1 MYYSFNKHG
10 QNSRH
15 AGHQLGHTFQWDGIP
30 FLNQLK
36 LIPQVFSG
44 GEVRTSFPKVFSDKL
59 CSVAQSVQSQTVEIW
74 GLPLVAESHINIFCI
89 ANASS
94 DEKPRFSSE
103 GDASISHQTASTKS
117 YQSIGAANII
127 VFSALSP
134 HFWPDFLL
142 RMAEQNVLH
151 IFRFQMLP
159 TLAYTILTVEGSHD
173 RSPGSPINWR
183 CLCPVCSGLQIC
195 RRLPMTPK
203 YCQS

>member
-74 GLPLVAESHINIFCI
+74 GYATGCRI
-89 ANASS
+89 
-94 DEKPRFSSE
+94 
-103 GDASISHQTASTKS
+103 S
-117 YQSIGAANII
+117 YQYFLYCECLQWWEASFFQWGRCFHKPSDCLHQKLS
-127 VFSALSP
+127 VDRCSKHYSVLCTFSTLLARLSTQNGWTECSP
-134 HFWPDFLL
+134 HI
-142 RMAEQNVLH
+142 QVSNVTH
-151 IFRFQMLP
+151 ISVHDSDGRGQSWQISWQPYKLEMSVSSLFRTANL
-159 TLAYTILTVEGSHD
+159 
-173 RSPGSPINWR
+173 
-183 CLCPVCSGLQIC
+183 
-195 RRLPMTPK
+195 
-203 YCQS
+203 